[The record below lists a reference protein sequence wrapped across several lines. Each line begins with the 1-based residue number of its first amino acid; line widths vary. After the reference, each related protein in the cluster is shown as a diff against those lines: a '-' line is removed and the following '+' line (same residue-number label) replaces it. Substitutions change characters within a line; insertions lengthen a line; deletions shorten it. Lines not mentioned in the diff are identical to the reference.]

1 MVRIWPAV
9 FFSVFQEKRFMTK
22 LGIMEGRL
30 VPPEDGRF
38 QCFPRNEW
46 ESEFTHAAKVP
57 FDYIE
62 LIYDLYGHD
71 VNPLGSIAGMER
83 LKNLTES
90 TGVCIRSVCA
100 DYFMDKPLIRCD
112 EQELDERLQE
122 LVRILRN
129 GRAVGV
135 DRVVIPF
142 VDASAIRSN
151 EDFVALQDALQAA
164 LPFAE
169 ETGIEIHLET
179 SLGPAEFA
187 KLLDRIPHPKL
198 KVNYD
203 SGNSASLGYSP
214 ADEFA
219 AYGDRIGSVHIKDR
233 ILHGGTV
240 PLGTGN
246 ADFAAVFSCLENIHY
261 QGDFTLQVARAISG
275 DEVAWAKQNLGWLR
289 AHWHN

>member
-1 MVRIWPAV
+1 
-9 FFSVFQEKRFMTK
+9 MTK
-22 LGIMEGRL
+22 FGIMEGRL

-38 QCFPRNEW
+38 QCFPCKQW
-46 ESEFTHAAKVP
+46 ETEFAHAAKVP

-62 LIYDLYGHD
+62 WVYDLYGHD
-71 VNPLGSIAGMER
+71 VNPLGNPAGTGIER
-83 LKNLTES
+83 LKNLAAS

-100 DYFMDKPLIRCD
+100 DYFMDKPLVRCTQ
-112 EQELDERLQE
+112 QERDERLQE
-122 LVRILRN
+122 LARILRN
-129 GRAVGV
+129 GGDVGV
-135 DRVVIPF
+135 NRAVIPF

-151 EDFVALQDALQAA
+151 EDFVAVQDALKAA

-169 ETGIEIHLET
+169 ETGLEIHVET
-179 SLGPAEFA
+179 SLGPVEFA
-187 KLLDRIPHPKL
+187 KLLDRISHPKL

-233 ILHGGTV
+233 VLNGGTV

-246 ADFAAVFSCLENIHY
+246 ADFATLFSCLEKIEY
-261 QGDFTLQVARAISG
+261 RGDFTLQVARGTPG
-275 DEVAWAKQNLGWLR
+275 DEVAWAKQNLAFIRGY
-289 AHWHN
+289 WHN

>member
-1 MVRIWPAV
+1 
-9 FFSVFQEKRFMTK
+9 MTR

-38 QCFPRNEW
+38 QCFPRDQW
-46 ESEFTHAAKVP
+46 ESEFAHAAKVP

-62 LIYDLYGHD
+62 WVYDLYGYD
-71 VNPLGSIAGMER
+71 VNPLGQREGVEQMR
-83 LKNLTES
+83 NLIKS
-90 TGVCIRSVCA
+90 TGVSIRSVCA
-100 DYFMDKPLIRCD
+100 DYFMDKPLLRCGK
-112 EQELDERLQE
+112 QELDERLQE
-122 LVRILRN
+122 LARILRN

-135 DRVVIPF
+135 NRVVIPF

-151 EDFVALQDALQAA
+151 EDIAAAQHALNAA
-164 LPFAE
+164 MPFAE

-179 SLGPAEFA
+179 SLAPIDFA
-187 KLLDRIPHPKL
+187 KLLYSIPHPKL

-233 ILHGGTV
+233 VLNGGTV

-246 ADFAAVFSCLENIHY
+246 TDFTALFSSLEKIDY
-261 QGDFTLQVARAISG
+261 RGDFTLQVARGTPG
-275 DEVAWAKQNLGWLR
+275 DEVAWAKQNLAFVRGY
-289 AHWHN
+289 WHN

>member
-1 MVRIWPAV
+1 
-9 FFSVFQEKRFMTK
+9 
-22 LGIMEGRL
+22 MEGRL

-38 QCFPRNEW
+38 QCFPRLQW
-46 ESEFTHAAKVP
+46 ESEFTHAANVP

-62 LIYDLYGHD
+62 WVYDLYGYD
-71 VNPLGSIAGMER
+71 INPLGNLAGTGMER

-90 TGVCIRSVCA
+90 TGVGIRSVCA
-100 DYFMDKPLIRCD
+100 DYFMDKPLIRCN

-122 LVRILRN
+122 LGRILRN
-129 GRAVGV
+129 ARIVGV
-135 DRVVIPF
+135 NRVVIPF

-151 EDFVALQDALQAA
+151 EDSVAVQDALKAA
-164 LPFAE
+164 MPLAE
-169 ETGIEIHLET
+169 ETGIEMHLET

-187 KLLDRIPHPKL
+187 RLLDRMPHPKL

-233 ILHGGTV
+233 VLNGGTV

-246 ADFAAVFSCLENIHY
+246 ADFAALFRCLEKIEY
-261 QGDFTLQVARAISG
+261 PGDFTLQVARGTPG
-275 DEVAWAKQNLGWLR
+275 DEVAWAKQNLAFVR
-289 AHWHN
+289 AYWHN

>member
-1 MVRIWPAV
+1 
-9 FFSVFQEKRFMTK
+9 MTK
-22 LGIMEGRL
+22 WGIMEGRL

-38 QCFPRNEW
+38 QCFPRSQW
-46 ESEFTHAAKVP
+46 ESEFAHAAKVP

-62 LIYDLYGHD
+62 WVYDLYGHD
-71 VNPLGSIAGMER
+71 VNPLGNPAGTGIER
-83 LKNLTES
+83 LKNLVAS

-100 DYFMDKPLIRCD
+100 DYFMHKPLVRCSP
-112 EQELDERLQE
+112 QELDERLQE
-122 LVRILRN
+122 LARILRN

-135 DRVVIPF
+135 NRVVIPF

-151 EDFVALQDALQAA
+151 EDFVAVQDALKAA
-164 LPFAE
+164 VPFSE

-187 KLLDRIPHPKL
+187 KLLDLIPHPSL
-198 KVNYD
+198 RVNYD

-214 ADEFA
+214 ANEFA

-233 ILHGGTV
+233 VLNGGTV

-246 ADFAAVFSCLENIHY
+246 ADFAALFSCLEKIEY
-261 QGDFTLQVARAISG
+261 RGDFTLQVARGTPG
-275 DEVAWAKQNLGWLR
+275 DEVAWAKQNLAFIRG
-289 AHWHN
+289 HWHN